1 MNQKTNK
8 SFMFGL
14 FSRCKIIPMRS
25 TIDSERG
32 AYRFIVK
39 NRGPRWASVNV
50 GIFVCYM
57 VFRIDCLHPK
67 HG

>member
-1 MNQKTNK
+1 MHQKKNK
-8 SFMFGL
+8 SCMFGL
-14 FSRCKIIPMRS
+14 FSRYKVIPICS

-39 NRGPRWASVNV
+39 NRGPRWLSVNV
-50 GIFVCYM
+50 RIFVCYM
-57 VFRIDCLHPK
+57 VIRIDCLHPK